1 MKIIKDANV
10 RILIYVSLSILSPSS
25 TTKSKSLSTPSPACG
40 QPGAPSNRWLEG
52 QAPHRGKYS
61 AGEEIVFSCNPGYV
75 LAGGRKRVCGED
87 GRWTGNVPFC
97 SEIPVLGVWVILSDF
112 SGENIAFGGI
122 ASQSHVLWSYGPQL
136 ATDGN
141 TQTCSFTTR
150 KDGQRWWQVRVGS
163 SSSVLPYFTVQ

>member
-1 MKIIKDANV
+1 M
-10 RILIYVSLSILSPSS
+10 
-25 TTKSKSLSTPSPACG
+25 
-40 QPGAPSNRWLEG
+40 
-52 QAPHRGKYS
+52 
-61 AGEEIVFSCNPGYV
+61 FSCNPGFV
-75 LAGGRKRVCGED
+75 LEGGRKRICGED

-141 TQTCSFTTR
+141 KQTCSFTTR
-150 KDGQRWWQVRVGS
+150 KGGQRWWQVRPYCLISLCNDISLTPCPITG
-163 SSSVLPYFTVQ
+163 LPAPPAKGRFSAAQPCSGTAAELCCLPCQPEGGKHSRVQTL